1 MPDTNAAKLPPPDP
15 EHRRIAASQFERAN
29 QVIATGNYDY
39 GIRLLLSCCKID
51 PANLTYR
58 VTLRRT
64 EKTKYKNNLRGSW
77 LAWMTTS
84 TTRAKLKAAKQRRDY
99 VKVLDLAEL
108 VLARNP
114 WDTGAQMDQAEAA
127 DALGLRDLAIWTLE
141 QARQKN
147 PRDLPL
153 NRALARLYEKR
164 GNYTQAI
171 ALWEMIRRAAPTDAE
186 ASNKAKDLA
195 AHETIARG
203 QYQQAVHNQQSGARP
218 IGPAAPRVGTTGS
231 GGHPPV
237 SPDASTATHPT
248 VPAAGLTGSGGHAPA
263 PTGIQPA
270 PREAVAKE
278 SKESSPLA
286 GRDPVV
292 LAGDR
297 SATEVARLRA
307 KIEADPTSANAWLH
321 LAGVYRRNGQLDE
334 ARDLLQEA
342 LGPTGNQFDIGL
354 ELADVEI
361 EPLRRNLAIAEE
373 RLRTHPHDEEVRKV
387 RVRLLKEINTRELDL
402 FRRKADRFPTEMA
415 HRFEL
420 GVRLLRAN
428 QVDEAIRELQAARS
442 DPRQH
447 GRALLYLGYCF
458 KNRHNWRLAK
468 RNFEEALQH
477 LPPGDG
483 ASRKEILFQLA
494 QGCAE
499 EGDLAAAVDLAN
511 ELANLDFAYRDIG
524 TLLDEWERKL
534 RQAKVATDK

>member
-1 MPDTNAAKLPPPDP
+1 MPDTNAAKLPTPDP

-77 LAWMTTS
+77 LAWLTTS
-84 TTRAKLKAAKQRRDY
+84 TTRAKLKAVKQRRDY
-99 VKVLDLAEL
+99 VKVLDLAEY

-114 WDTGAQMDQAEAA
+114 WDTGTQMDQAEAA

-147 PRDLPL
+147 PRDLTL

-171 ALWEMIRRAAPTDAE
+171 ALWEMIRKAAPTDAE

-203 QYQQAVHNQQSGARP
+203 QYQQAVSNQQTGARSV
-218 IGPAAPRVGTTGS
+218 GPAAPRVGTTGS
-231 GGHPPV
+231 GMHGA
-237 SPDASTATHPT
+237 SPDSSPTA
-248 VPAAGLTGSGGHAPA
+248 GGPAPA

-270 PREAVAKE
+270 PRPAPHDPAGKE
-278 SKESSPLA
+278 PAAGRDSPLA

-297 SATEVARLRA
+297 SATEVTRLRA
-307 KIEADPTSANAWLH
+307 KIAADPTNANGYLH
-321 LAGVYRRNGQLDE
+321 LAGVYRRNGQIDQ
-334 ARDLLQEA
+334 AHDLLQEA
-342 LGPTGNQFDIGL
+342 LGPTANNFEIGL
-354 ELADVEI
+354 ELADLDVE
-361 EPLRRNLAIAEE
+361 PFRRNLAVAEE
-373 RLRTHPHDEEVRKV
+373 KLRTHPNDEEVRKV
-387 RVRLLKEINTRELDL
+387 RVRLLKEINTREMDL
-402 FRRKADRFPTEMA
+402 FRRKAERFPTEMA

-420 GVRLLRAN
+420 GVRLLRGG
-428 QVDEAIRELQAARS
+428 QVDEAIRELQSARS
-442 DPRQH
+442 DPRHH

-458 KNRHNWRLAK
+458 KSRHNWRLAK

-477 LPPGDG
+477 LPPSED

-499 EGDLAAAVDLAN
+499 EGDLAAAVEVAN

-524 TLLDEWERKL
+524 TLLDEWEKKL